1 VFVILGSLLLSA
13 GMALGLRYAWFWWQ
27 GDVRGHLQSALA
39 SVVLLIFGMMT
50 LQWGILAD
58 VIAAN
63 RKLIEDVLYRVRKM
77 ELGERAAAGPE
88 APAEAPVGQ
97 ARVKATHG

>member
-1 VFVILGSLLLSA
+1 
-13 GMALGLRYAWFWWQ
+13 M
-27 GDVRGHLQSALA
+27 
-39 SVVLLIFGMMT
+39 VLLIFGMMT

-77 ELGERAAAGPE
+77 ELGEVPLRPAADENDSATDGAPEAKRFPGRERRIHSDASDSRTPHAQPE
-88 APAEAPVGQ
+88 AP
-97 ARVKATHG
+97 VKNG